1 MATTNTN
8 EYYKVSFITTNSKN
22 IPNLLAHT
30 GGLIVMTDLTMKDP
44 DTNKN
49 AMSLWLHGNCIASGF
64 GFAYTRDAASG
75 QWLVD
80 SYNKILGGESTYVAS
95 DFLPN
100 KDEKEFNPETNTDG
114 QPHSVISRIWKAKYD
129 ANLYTDNKYTE
140 INGQISELGE
150 DINNKIGNINTNIE
164 NNTKL
169 INNAYSYACTGIA
182 LAYAYT
188 NYWVYRI
195 LGGAPDFIDS
205 LQEIAFYLEND
216 RDNAM
221 QTLGKLTELQN
232 NAMLHNQPTTRYEA
246 PNEDVIVRDSDS
258 NKILYTYLAETSY
271 KEVIDKND
279 ESTKREGT
287 TTYITYATY
296 KDIEGNEHPTTYIG
310 DDGQEHYKWDKIT
323 YSYTYYVPKKIA
335 TGMNA
340 ATDKQICCTEFNQH
354 NLTEMLRC
362 IVNPYP
368 YEKPSIIIDNID
380 NVPTKQWQDNVIE
393 YGTQA
398 FSIVNAAINL
408 HDAENITKIQFD
420 SELTQILS
428 NSQTIDIAN
437 YITNKV
443 IGPNLSN
450 KSDVI
455 NLLRNPYQTI
465 LTSYTLDYG
474 KAIPQ
479 VYPQLVS
486 LNDDTL
492 KDTTHI
498 FEEGTLSSALTEPL
512 KKKIGIKVFYGTGDN
527 PDSENIM
534 LEGKSVWIDDRG
546 AFDMQINNSNNV
558 RNVWFAVPS
567 MLFDDT
573 SVIVLKSDFSNI
585 TTVFANNVNNSDILT
600 LTTSKNDEG
609 NTLEIEHNTLK
620 YKIISIANVEFPLGD
635 DSITASIKW

>member
-80 SYNKILGGESTYVAS
+80 SYNKILGGESAYVAS

-100 KDEKEFNPETNTDG
+100 KDEKEFNPETNKNG
-114 QPHSVISRIWKAKYD
+114 QPHSVISRIWKAQYD

-140 INGQISELGE
+140 LNGQISELGE
-150 DINNKIGNINTNIE
+150 DINNKIGNINTSIKTNQDSI
-164 NNTKL
+164 K
-169 INNAYSYACTGIA
+169 NAYSYACTGIA

-221 QTLGKLTELQN
+221 QTLGKLSELQN

-368 YEKPSIIIDNID
+368 YEKPSITIDNID

-443 IGPNLSN
+443 LAPNLSN

-492 KDTTHI
+492 KDTTHT
-498 FEEGTLSSALTEPL
+498 FEEGTLSSTLTEPL

-546 AFDMQINNSNNV
+546 AFDMQINNSNDV

-620 YKIISIANVEFPLGD
+620 YKIISIANVEFRLAD